1 MPKSC
6 VRKEMYLIYYL
17 GEQWIHKH
25 IKKINLSKMRYD
37 LLGGW
42 GLRQRG
48 YKLVKKKKNNNNH
61 HHQLNAY
68 YELHNVLA
76 DLNTFT

>member
-1 MPKSC
+1 MCEKGN
-6 VRKEMYLIYYL
+6 VFNILLGGTMNNYTNILKKLIYP
-17 GEQWIHKH
+17 
-25 IKKINLSKMRYD
+25 KMRYD

-48 YKLVKKKKNNNNH
+48 YRLVKKKNNNNNH

-76 DLNTFT
+76 DLNTLT